1 MASSFHIYES
11 ITEYERIYGM
21 FTDNPMHQ
29 VDLID
34 MFIKGDKLW
43 IVTNTSKLTEKP
55 ELRKTIVHF
64 RNGSAEDYM
73 EGDEIC
79 ITFDKIRYNSCKQLL
94 ELHPRLLK
102 KPLMSIKV
110 GRFYGEKVKG
120 KKKVNYEHRFYDLV
134 RDRIN
139 LVLKC

>member
-11 ITEYERIYGM
+11 LQEYEKVYGM
-21 FTDNPMHQ
+21 FANNPMHQ
-29 VDLID
+29 VKLID

-43 IVTNTSKLTEKP
+43 IVTNTSELKEKP
-55 ELRKTIVHF
+55 ELTRTIVHF
-64 RNGSAEDYM
+64 RNGSIRGYM

-79 ITFDKIRYNSCKQLL
+79 ITFDKIRYNFCNNNL
-94 ELHPRLLK
+94 ELHPRLLR
-102 KPLMSIKV
+102 KPLMSIYV
-110 GRFYGEKVKG
+110 GRYHGEKLKG
-120 KKKVNYEHRFYDLV
+120 KKKINYEYRFYDLI